1 MPPTTKANANNE
13 KIPMHTSVT
22 ACGFGPVVLAVVYLV
37 LHQQGVVQTLAVTE
51 VCMGIFSLFALAFV
65 VGGMNAIYQIERLP
79 VMLAILIHGIMLYV
93 SYLIVY
99 LVNDWLKWGLTPIVV
114 FSAIFVIGYLMI
126 WAIIYSANKKNAERI
141 NKQLKQRQKNDSVL

>member
-1 MPPTTKANANNE
+1 MKKFISNFLLRGL
-13 KIPMHTSVT
+13 I

-51 VCMGIFSLFALAFV
+51 VSMGIFSLFALAFV

-79 VMLAILIHGIMLYV
+79 VMLAILIHGIVLYV

-99 LVNDWLKWGLTPIVV
+99 LVNDWLKWGFTPILVY
-114 FSAIFVIGYLMI
+114 SAIFVVGYLMI
-126 WAIIYSANKKNAERI
+126 WAIIYSVNKRNAERI
-141 NKQLKQRQKNDSVL
+141 NEQLKQRQKNDSVL

>member
-1 MPPTTKANANNE
+1 MKKFA
-13 KIPMHTSVT
+13 SDFLLRGLL
-22 ACGFGPVVLAVVYLV
+22 ACGFGPVILAVVYLI

-79 VMLAILIHGIMLYV
+79 LMLAILIHGVVLYV

-99 LVNDWLKWGLTPIVV
+99 LVNDWLKRGFTPILV
-114 FSAIFVIGYLMI
+114 FSAIFVVGYMLI
-126 WAIIYSANKKNAERI
+126 WAIIYSVNKKNAERI

>member
-1 MPPTTKANANNE
+1 MKKFA
-13 KIPMHTSVT
+13 SDFLLRGLL
-22 ACGFGPVVLAVVYLV
+22 ACGFGPVILAVVYLI

-65 VGGMNAIYQIERLP
+65 VGGMNAIYQIERIP
-79 VMLAILIHGIMLYV
+79 VMLAILIHGVVLYV

-99 LVNDWLKWGLTPIVV
+99 LVNDWLKRGFTPILV
-114 FSAIFVIGYLMI
+114 FSAIFVVGYMLI
-126 WAIIYSANKKNAERI
+126 WAIIYSVNKKNAERI

>member
-1 MPPTTKANANNE
+1 MKKFISNFLLRGL
-13 KIPMHTSVT
+13 I

-51 VCMGIFSLFALAFV
+51 VSMGIFSLFALAFV

-79 VMLAILIHGIMLYV
+79 VMLAILIHGVVLYV

-99 LVNDWLKWGLTPIVV
+99 LVNDWIQWGFTPIVV
-114 FSAIFVIGYLMI
+114 FSAIFVVGYLMI
-126 WAIIYSANKKNAERI
+126 WAIICSVNKKNAERI
-141 NKQLKQRQKNDSVL
+141 NKQLKQRQKNDSL

>member
-1 MPPTTKANANNE
+1 MKKFVSNFLLRGL
-13 KIPMHTSVT
+13 V
-22 ACGFGPVVLAVVYLV
+22 ACGFGPVVLAIVYLV

-79 VMLAILIHGIMLYV
+79 VMLAILIHGVVLYG

-114 FSAIFVIGYLMI
+114 FSAIFVVGYLMI
-126 WAIIYSANKKNAERI
+126 WAIIYSVNKKNAERI

>member
-1 MPPTTKANANNE
+1 MKKFVSNFLLRGL
-13 KIPMHTSVT
+13 V

-65 VGGMNAIYQIERLP
+65 AGGMNAIYQIERLP
-79 VMLAILIHGIMLYV
+79 VMLAILIHGVVLYV

-99 LVNDWLKWGLTPIVV
+99 LVNDWLKWGFTPIVV
-114 FSAIFVIGYLMI
+114 FSAIFVVGYLTI
-126 WAIIYSANKKNAERI
+126 WEIIYSVNKKNTDRI

>member
-1 MPPTTKANANNE
+1 MKKFISNF
-13 KIPMHTSVT
+13 ILRGLV
-22 ACGFGPVVLAVVYLV
+22 ACGFGPGVLAVVYLV

-79 VMLAILIHGIMLYV
+79 LMLAILIHGVVLYV

-99 LVNDWLKWGLTPIVV
+99 LVNNWLKWGFAPILV
-114 FSAIFVIGYLMI
+114 FTIIFVVGYMMI
-126 WAIIYSANKKNAERI
+126 WAIIYSVNKKNTAQI
-141 NKQLKQRQKNDSVL
+141 NKQLRQNREQDLPDTCV